1 MTSVVLTILFSIL
14 LVGCYLRF
22 ARLRQIVDIPND
34 RSSHSTPT
42 PHGGGVA
49 LFTAFILGL
58 VLSAWLYGGWGE
70 SYTLLVVAAVLLMA
84 LGIIDDLW
92 RLSVRLRLGLYSLVC
107 LLIAVTLLR
116 DGMTESPVL
125 AWTLMPLAAL
135 IMLWSLNLF
144 NFMDGIDGLV
154 ALQTILA
161 CGCAALLSSGA
172 GHEEHYA
179 QFCLILAAAHG
190 GFLVWNWPPAKLFM
204 GDAGSIPTGFLLAAL
219 AILGGVQ
226 GQLNPLCWL
235 ILLAVFVADA
245 SWTLMWRIRTGQAFT
260 QPHRL
265 HAYQRL
271 SRYWGSHLKV
281 DLLLVVITL
290 VWLLPFAWAAQ
301 LWPQYSPIL
310 VILAYLPLLWGIAEI
325 GRLE

>member
-1 MTSVVLTILFSIL
+1 
-14 LVGCYLRF
+14 
-22 ARLRQIVDIPND
+22 
-34 RSSHSTPT
+34 
-42 PHGGGVA
+42 
-49 LFTAFILGL
+49 
-58 VLSAWLYGGWGE
+58 
-70 SYTLLVVAAVLLMA
+70 
-84 LGIIDDLW
+84 
-92 RLSVRLRLGLYSLVC
+92 
-107 LLIAVTLLR
+107 
-116 DGMTESPVL
+116 
-125 AWTLMPLAAL
+125 
-135 IMLWSLNLF
+135 
-144 NFMDGIDGLV
+144 
-154 ALQTILA
+154 
-161 CGCAALLSSGA
+161 
-172 GHEEHYA
+172 
-179 QFCLILAAAHG
+179 
-190 GFLVWNWPPAKLFM
+190 M

-226 GQLNPLCWL
+226 GQLNPVCWL

-245 SWTLMWRIRTGQAFT
+245 SWTLMWRILTGQAFT

-301 LWPQYSPIL
+301 LWPQYSLIL